1 MTISQRELLVQTLSR
16 VAQVFLDE
24 LLQTQS
30 LIQLAHQNQATIGSH
45 SRSLEINLQRSIEQ
59 ELKGLILFLT
69 QGTDLSSVFI
79 AFTPA

>member
-1 MTISQRELLVQTLSR
+1 
-16 VAQVFLDE
+16 
-24 LLQTQS
+24 
-30 LIQLAHQNQATIGSH
+30 
-45 SRSLEINLQRSIEQ
+45 LEINLQRSIEQ